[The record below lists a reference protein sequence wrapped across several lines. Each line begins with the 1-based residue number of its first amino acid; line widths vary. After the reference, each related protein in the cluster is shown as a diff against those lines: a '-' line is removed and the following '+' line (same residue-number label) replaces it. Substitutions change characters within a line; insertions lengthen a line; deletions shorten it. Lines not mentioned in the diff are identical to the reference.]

1 MKSRRATW
9 AATVG
14 LLAVSLLAACGG
26 EETAPSGQATAEA
39 SPPESARESPTGQ
52 QITTS
57 QTELGTFLVDEA
69 GRTLYLFTED
79 SPGQSVC
86 EGDCL
91 AAWPPLEGEATAG
104 EGVDESLLGSIERS
118 DGTVQA
124 TYGDW
129 PLYYW
134 VNDKKAGDTTGQ
146 GVGGVWYVVDPD
158 GKAIVTAGQLTTDRK
173 KGLGTYLTDS
183 KGMTVYLF
191 TEDSPGKSVCE
202 GDCLEAWPPVV
213 GEVTAGEGVD
223 ESLIGSIERSD
234 GTVQATY
241 GDWPLYYWMND
252 KKAGAATGQG
262 VNGVWYVVSPR
273 GEAIR

>member
-1 MKSRRATW
+1 MKSRRATL
-9 AATVG
+9 AATLG
-14 LLAVSLLAACGG
+14 LLVVSLLGACGG
-26 EETAPSGQATAEA
+26 EETAPSGPTTAE
-39 SPPESARESPTGQ
+39 ESPTDSATKPPTGQ
-52 QITTS
+52 RITTTES
-57 QTELGTFLVDEA
+57 ELGTFLADEE
-69 GRTLYLFTED
+69 GKTLYLFTED
-79 SPGQSVC
+79 SPGKSVC

-91 AAWPPLEGEATAG
+91 EAWPPVEGEVTAG
-104 EGVDESLLGSIERS
+104 PGVDEGLIGSIDRS

-134 VNDKKAGDTTGQ
+134 VNDKAAGDTTGQ
-146 GVGGVWYVVDPD
+146 GVGGVWYVVDPE
-158 GKAIVTAGQLTTDRK
+158 GNAIVTAGQLTTDRK

-183 KGMTVYLF
+183 RGRTLYLF

-223 ESLIGSIERSD
+223 EGRIGSIERSD

-252 KKAGAATGQG
+252 KKAGDTTGQG
-262 VNGVWYVVSPR
+262 VGGVWYVVSPR